1 MKLFSII
8 LNFNQNLNRTGLNME
23 DLNKAQT

>member
-23 DLNKAQT
+23 DLNKART

>member
-8 LNFNQNLNRTGLNME
+8 LNFNQNLNRTGLNIE
-23 DLNKAQT
+23 DLNKPQT

>member
-8 LNFNQNLNRTGLNME
+8 LNFNQNLNHTGLNME